1 MPGSCPRAGPM
12 VDVQIARHECG
23 IVTSWK
29 PCGRVPRE
37 ELVEPGF
44 EEFAYEDGR
53 FPIGE
58 GRGETRVRASLS
70 PTFAG
75 PDATAV
81 CKL

>member
-1 MPGSCPRAGPM
+1 MPGS
-12 VDVQIARHECG
+12 AR
-23 IVTSWK
+23 
-29 PCGRVPRE
+29 
-37 ELVEPGF
+37 
-44 EEFAYEDGR
+44 EEFAYEWTVR

>member
-1 MPGSCPRAGPM
+1 MFRLLGTSAGSLRLRSTC
-12 VDVQIARHECG
+12 E
-23 IVTSWK
+23 
-29 PCGRVPRE
+29 RVPRE